1 MPPPIR
7 RLKALHLH
15 INLEAGLLL
24 PLMLKGRLKHGR
36 HFTYKSAHD
45 SNALT
50 FVVPSVQG
58 SFVTEEAPF
67 GVEGQWC
74 QALIQE
80 DLLEDMIDDLDH
92 LTKDDPEMVSLH

>member
-1 MPPPIR
+1 MPPATKK
-7 RLKALHLH
+7 LKALHLH

-36 HFTYKSAHD
+36 HFTYKSALD
-45 SNALT
+45 STALT
-50 FVVPSVQG
+50 FVAPSVQG

-67 GVEGQWC
+67 GVQGQWC

-92 LTKDDPEMVSLH
+92 LTKDDPEMVS